1 MEAILLAYHNPI
13 QIPIGFIECLR
24 DEPGAFEYFHN
35 FLEADQK
42 NITIGSMDKK
52 RR

>member
-1 MEAILLAYHNPI
+1 VEAILLAYHNPV

-24 DEPGAFEYFHN
+24 DEPDANEHFHN

-42 NITIGSMDKK
+42 NKTIGSMDKK